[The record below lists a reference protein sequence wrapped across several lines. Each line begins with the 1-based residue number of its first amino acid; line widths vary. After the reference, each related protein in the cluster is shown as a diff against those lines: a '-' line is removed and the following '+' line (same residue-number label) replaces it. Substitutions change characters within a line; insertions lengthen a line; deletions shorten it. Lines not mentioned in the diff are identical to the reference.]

1 VRQGEGPDDHRQRHQ
16 PERAF
21 QRRGRCPEDGRE
33 PVQQVREEQQQRDVE
48 PLQEV
53 LQEPARMLRN
63 DLRLAE
69 HHDEPERPEAERRP
83 RRRAIALPMP
93 LIDRDQRQ
101 HDVRHKA
108 DVAQN
113 LDR

>member
-1 VRQGEGPDDHRQRHQ
+1 
-16 PERAF
+16 
-21 QRRGRCPEDGRE
+21 
-33 PVQQVREEQQQRDVE
+33 VQQVREEQKQRDVE
-48 PLQEV
+48 PLEEV
-53 LQEPARMLRN
+53 LEETAGVLGN
-63 DLRLAE
+63 DLAE

-83 RRRAIALPMP
+83 GRGTIALPPP

-101 HDVRHKA
+101 HDVSHKA